1 MNGMRAAFIFAVNV
15 AVLATAGP
23 AGSAEM
29 RARIIVPRPEVIV
42 RVEPPRA
49 RLTPREA
56 TKLGFRYEFGRGVPQ
71 DYVLAATWY
80 RWAAEQ
86 GDPDGQHLLGLLYDR
101 GLGVPEDHV
110 EAHKWLNLAAAGASR
125 GNREYY
131 GRIRNAVSSK
141 IPRAAVA
148 EAQRRARHWAP
159 VPAW

>member
-1 MNGMRAAFIFAVNV
+1 MRAGFICGVII
-15 AVLATAGP
+15 AVLASACP
-23 AGSAEM
+23 ASSAEV
-29 RARIIVPRPEVIV
+29 RERIIVHPPEVVV
-42 RVEPPRA
+42 RVEPPIVRI
-49 RLTPREA
+49 TPREA

-125 GNREYY
+125 DNRDYY
-131 GRIRNAVSSK
+131 SRVRNAVSSK

-159 VPAW
+159 VPPW